1 VDDGR
6 NGQPGPS
13 AGDPTAGEMNDGEIV
28 KSAAAADA
36 PHRAEARSP
45 ETRSRSAHHEEP
57 DPRFIREPDE

>member
-1 VDDGR
+1 
-6 NGQPGPS
+6 
-13 AGDPTAGEMNDGEIV
+13 MNDGEIV

-36 PHRAEARSP
+36 PHRAEARGP